1 MCSWARVPFYGGDH
15 DERVDSIEGYEK
27 AVVKSLLFVLVSL
40 EIGDGK
46 ERRASPSS
54 RSEA

>member
-1 MCSWARVPFYGGDH
+1 MQLGKGSVLWNYIKVF
-15 DERVDSIEGYEK
+15 EK
-27 AVVKSLLFVLVSL
+27 ALVKSLLFVLVSL